1 MVFVQECQP
10 KQEEQCWLIE
20 EKKEERFLAHNLSHS
35 RQQYNSLDLMHT
47 CKYFRLFFKESKKI
61 GLEISISKKNFKYAV
76 DRNKIKRRI
85 KEIFR
90 EKSLLDSVGGV
101 IVFSVFRPFE
111 ELSYSDALVKIE
123 GVVGLYMNNKKLL
136 K

>member
-10 KQEEQCWLIE
+10 KQEGRCWLVE

-35 RQQYNSLDLMHT
+35 RQQYNSLDLIHT
-47 CKYFRLFFKESKKI
+47 CKYFRLFFKESKKT

>member
-1 MVFVQECQP
+1 
-10 KQEEQCWLIE
+10 
-20 EKKEERFLAHNLSHS
+20 
-35 RQQYNSLDLMHT
+35 MHT
-47 CKYFRLFFKESKKI
+47 CKYFRLFFKESKNT
-61 GLEISISKKNFKYAV
+61 GLEVSISRKNFKHAV

-85 KEIFR
+85 KAIFR

>member
-1 MVFVQECQP
+1 MAFVQECRP
-10 KQEEQCWLIE
+10 KQEELCQLIE

-35 RQQYNSLDLMHT
+35 RQQYNSLDLIHT
-47 CKYFRLFFKESKKI
+47 CKYFRLFFKESKNT

-90 EKSLLDSVGGV
+90 EKSLLDSIGGV

-123 GVVGLYMNNKKLL
+123 EVIGLYMNNKKL
-136 K
+136 

>member
-10 KQEEQCWLIE
+10 RLEELFWLIE
-20 EKKEERFLAHNLSHS
+20 EKKEERFLALNLSHS
-35 RQQYNSLDLMHT
+35 RQQYNSLNLIHT
-47 CKYFRLFFKESKKI
+47 CKYFRLFFKKSKKI
-61 GLEISISKKNFKYAV
+61 GLEISISKKNFKHAV

-90 EKSLLDSVGGV
+90 EKSLLDSVDGV
-101 IVFSVFRPFE
+101 IVFSVFRPYG
-111 ELSYSDALVKIE
+111 ELSYKNASLEIASAVKTFTS
-123 GVVGLYMNNKKLL
+123 GLNL

>member
-1 MVFVQECQP
+1 M
-10 KQEEQCWLIE
+10 
-20 EKKEERFLAHNLSHS
+20 SHS
-35 RQQYNSLDLMHT
+35 RQQYNSLDLIHS
-47 CKYFRLFFKESKKI
+47 CKYFRLFFKESKKA

>member
-10 KQEEQCWLIE
+10 RLEELFWLTE
-20 EKKEERFLAHNLSHS
+20 EKKEERFLALNLSHS
-35 RQQYNSLDLMHT
+35 RQQYNSLNLIHT

-61 GLEISISKKNFKYAV
+61 GLEISISKKNFKHAV

-90 EKSLLDSVGGV
+90 EKSLLDSVDGV
-101 IVFSVFRPFE
+101 IVFSVFRPYG
-111 ELSYSDALVKIE
+111 ELSYKSASLEIASAIKNFSGELD
-123 GVVGLYMNNKKLL
+123 L

>member
-1 MVFVQECQP
+1 M
-10 KQEEQCWLIE
+10 
-20 EKKEERFLAHNLSHS
+20 SHS
-35 RQQYNSLDLMHT
+35 RQQYNSLDLIHT
-47 CKYFRLFFKESKKI
+47 CKYFRLFFKESKKT
-61 GLEISISKKNFKYAV
+61 GLEISISKKNFKHAV
-76 DRNKIKRRI
+76 DRNKIKRRV

-123 GVVGLYMNNKKLL
+123 SVVGLYMKNKKLL

>member
-1 MVFVQECQP
+1 M
-10 KQEEQCWLIE
+10 
-20 EKKEERFLAHNLSHS
+20 SHS
-35 RQQYNSLDLMHT
+35 RQQYNSLDLIHT
-47 CKYFRLFFKESKKI
+47 CKYFRLFFKESKKT
-61 GLEISISKKNFKYAV
+61 GLEISISKKNFKQAV

-90 EKSLLDSVGGV
+90 EMSLVDSVGGV

>member
-1 MVFVQECQP
+1 M
-10 KQEEQCWLIE
+10 
-20 EKKEERFLAHNLSHS
+20 SHS
-35 RQQYNSLDLMHT
+35 RQQYNSLDLIHT
-47 CKYFRLFFKESKKI
+47 CKHFRLFFKESKKI

>member
-10 KQEEQCWLIE
+10 RLEELFWLIE
-20 EKKEERFLAHNLSHS
+20 EKKEERFLALNLSHS
-35 RQQYNSLDLMHT
+35 RQQYNSLNLIHT

-61 GLEISISKKNFKYAV
+61 GLEISISKKNFKHAV

-90 EKSLLDSVGGV
+90 EKSLLDSVDGV
-101 IVFSVFRPFE
+101 IVFSVFRPFG
-111 ELSYSDALVKIE
+111 ELSYSDALKKVD
-123 GVVGLYMNNKKLL
+123 GVVCLYINGKKL
-136 K
+136 

>member
-10 KQEEQCWLIE
+10 RLEELFWLTE
-20 EKKEERFLAHNLSHS
+20 EKKEERFLALNLSHS
-35 RQQYNSLDLMHT
+35 RQQYNSLNLIHT

-61 GLEISISKKNFKYAV
+61 GLEISISKKNFKHAV

-90 EKSLLDSVGGV
+90 EKSLLDSVDGV
-101 IVFSVFRPFE
+101 IVFSVFRPFA
-111 ELSYSDALVKIE
+111 ELSYMQAEAEIAIAIKQITKE
-123 GVVGLYMNNKKLL
+123 
-136 K
+136 

>member
-10 KQEEQCWLIE
+10 RLGELFWLTE
-20 EKKEERFLAHNLSHS
+20 EKKEERFLALNLSHS
-35 RQQYNSLDLMHT
+35 RQQYNSLNLIHT

-61 GLEISISKKNFKYAV
+61 GLEISISKKNFKHAV

-90 EKSLLDSVGGV
+90 EKSLLDSVDGV
-101 IVFSVFRPFE
+101 IVFSVFRPFG
-111 ELSYSDALVKIE
+111 ELSYSDALKKVDE
-123 GVVGLYMNNKKLL
+123 VVCLYINGKKL
-136 K
+136 

>member
-1 MVFVQECQP
+1 MC
-10 KQEEQCWLIE
+10 I
-20 EKKEERFLAHNLSHS
+20 R
-35 RQQYNSLDLMHT
+35 
-47 CKYFRLFFKESKKI
+47 
-61 GLEISISKKNFKYAV
+61 
-76 DRNKIKRRI
+76 DR
-85 KEIFR
+85 
-90 EKSLLDSVGGV
+90 DSVGGV

>member
-1 MVFVQECQP
+1 M
-10 KQEEQCWLIE
+10 
-20 EKKEERFLAHNLSHS
+20 SHS
-35 RQQYNSLDLMHT
+35 RQQYNSLDLIHT
-47 CKYFRLFFKESKKI
+47 CKYFRLFFKESKKT

-123 GVVGLYMNNKKLL
+123 GVFGLYMNNKKLL

>member
-1 MVFVQECQP
+1 
-10 KQEEQCWLIE
+10 
-20 EKKEERFLAHNLSHS
+20 
-35 RQQYNSLDLMHT
+35 MHT
-47 CKYFRLFFKESKKI
+47 CKYFRLFFKESKKT
-61 GLEISISKKNFKYAV
+61 GLEISISKKNFKHAV

-123 GVVGLYMNNKKLL
+123 EVIGLYMNNKKLL

>member
-1 MVFVQECQP
+1 M
-10 KQEEQCWLIE
+10 
-20 EKKEERFLAHNLSHS
+20 SHS
-35 RQQYNSLDLMHT
+35 RQQYNSLDLIHT
-47 CKYFRLFFKESKKI
+47 CKYFRLFFKESKKT
-61 GLEISISKKNFKYAV
+61 GLEISISKKNFKSAV

-123 GVVGLYMNNKKLL
+123 EVIGLYMNNKKLL